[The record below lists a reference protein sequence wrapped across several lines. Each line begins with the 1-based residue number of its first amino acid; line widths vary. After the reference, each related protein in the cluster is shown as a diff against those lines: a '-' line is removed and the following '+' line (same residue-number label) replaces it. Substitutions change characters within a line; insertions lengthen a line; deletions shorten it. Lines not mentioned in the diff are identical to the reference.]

1 MTEFARRIL
10 AWYEKHARIL
20 PWRLPAPQEMS
31 GHPDSYAVWVSEIM
45 LQQTRVEAVIP
56 YFTRWMQ
63 RFPTLQ
69 ALAAA
74 PEQDVL
80 AAWEGLG
87 YYSRARN
94 LHKAAQIILEEHG
107 GQLPNSMTELRKLP
121 GIGRYTAA
129 AIASIAF
136 GQDAA
141 TLDGNL
147 KRVFARVFD
156 VSLPADS
163 AQGETILWQLAESHL
178 PPGRAGDYNQA
189 LMDLGAAICLPRNP
203 RCLICPVQE
212 ICLARAA
219 GIQEQRPVRKPKSEI
234 PHKRKAAAV
243 IVLDGKT
250 LLNHRPS
257 EGLLGGLWEFPAAEV
272 ETDSPESFVAVIETV
287 CRLKVTPL
295 TRLPEIQH
303 TYTHFRLTEIPWLCQ
318 PAEPITDSLTLKWV
332 PLPELDSY
340 PMGKVD
346 RRIARL
352 LNLGNYRL

>member
-1 MTEFARRIL
+1 MTDFARRIL
-10 AWYEKHARIL
+10 AWYDRHARVL
-20 PWRLPAPQEMS
+20 PWRLPVGQETR

-56 YFTRWMQ
+56 YFARWME

-69 ALAAA
+69 SLAAA

-80 AAWEGLG
+80 SAWEGLG

-94 LHKAAQIILEEHG
+94 LHKAAKIIVDEHG
-107 GQLPNSMTELRKLP
+107 GQLPSGITELRKLP

-136 GQDAA
+136 GQDVA

-163 AQGETILWQLAESHL
+163 AEGENALWELAENHL

-189 LMDLGAAICLPRNP
+189 LMDLGATICLPRNP
-203 RCLICPVQE
+203 RCLLCPAQE
-212 ICLARAA
+212 LCLARQA
-219 GIQEQRPVRKPKSEI
+219 GIQEQRPVTKPKPEI

-243 IVLDGKT
+243 IILDGKT
-250 LLNHRPS
+250 LLNRRPAG
-257 EGLLGGLWEFPAAEV
+257 GLLGGLWEFPAAEV
-272 ETDSPESFVAVIETV
+272 QDDYAESLVTAIETSY
-287 CRLKVTPL
+287 RLKVTPL

-303 TYTHFRLTEIPWLCQ
+303 AYTHFRLTETPWFCQ
-318 PAEPITDSLTLKWV
+318 LAEPLVDSTLQWI
-332 PLPELDSY
+332 PLSKLDSY

-346 RRIARL
+346 RMIASY
-352 LNLGNYRL
+352 NIFPKPTG